1 MKTAKW
7 VMGVLAATIVLSAC
21 SRPDAGPPPM
31 EERVDVPDFTLR
43 DTNGNAVTLSSFR
56 GKSPVLLTF
65 WATWCG
71 YCREE
76 IPRLVKLKEKYG
88 DRLAVLGIDIEEP
101 ADKVA
106 AMAAKLKVNY
116 PQLLDMDGEVAGA
129 YGVVGVPTLV
139 LIDREGKGVYAQNSL
154 SKKLL
159 SAIERLVAGESRE
172 STL

>member
-1 MKTAKW
+1 MRGSVWFATA
-7 VMGVLAATIVLSAC
+7 MLVLSLTGC
-21 SRPDAGPPPM
+21 SRPDAEPASL
-31 EERVDVPDFTLR
+31 EERVDVPDFTLQ
-43 DTNGNAVTLSSFR
+43 DTSGNAVTLSSFQ

-106 AMAAKLKVNY
+106 AVAARLKVNY
-116 PQLLDMDGEVAGA
+116 PQLLDMDGEVASK

-139 LIDREGKGVYAQNSL
+139 LIDREGKGVYAQNTL

-159 SAIERLVAGESRE
+159 SAVERLAAVDSRE
-172 STL
+172 AAYE